1 MFESFC
7 YTLRDRENL
16 YKFDNKSDEGM
27 FLRYLSLNKAY
38 KVYNLWTKTVME
50 TINVVIDDNIKECVR
65 KNLDDMFEAT

>member
-1 MFESFC
+1 
-7 YTLRDRENL
+7 LRDRENL

-50 TINVVIDDNIKECVR
+50 TINVVIDDNIKEYVR
-65 KNLDDMFEAT
+65 KNLDDMFEAA